1 MKHIY
6 QLMFIKKKD
15 VCECLCEMY
24 GYLKFQY
31 INNSLKAESEE
42 KCKQKPHKNPVDC
55 IKAVDLTTSS
65 FATLHKVI

>member
-1 MKHIY
+1 
-6 QLMFIKKKD
+6 MFMKKKD
-15 VCECLCEMY
+15 VCEYVCDVCDMY
-24 GYLKFQY
+24 GQLKFQY
-31 INNSLKAESEE
+31 INNSLKAEFEE